1 MAKKKEITVEEKLRA
16 LFDLQLIDSR
26 IDKIRDIRGELPLE
40 VKDLEDEL
48 AGMNTRLE
56 KLNDGI
62 EVVVNSISD
71 KKNHIEESK
80 ELIKKYT
87 KQQDNVRNNREYDSL
102 SKEIEFQEL
111 EIELNEKHIKE
122 FNVQIEQK
130 KIVVDETSE
139 RLKQRQEHLA
149 HKQGELNEI
158 LAETEKEEQ
167 ALINKSTDYEKK
179 IEERL
184 IKAYK
189 RIRTSV
195 KNGLAVVAIDRGAS
209 GGSFFTIPPQIQM
222 EIAGRK
228 KIITDEHS
236 GRILVDIDLA
246 KEEEEK
252 LKSIEKQKIED
263 DKWSWH
269 LGLDSDA
276 TSILNDLYEGADV
289 SEDRLKQILCL
300 FKLEAKDG
308 FKEPMLGKPVYVGL
322 AMGQKS
328 IIKFKPQNLLTNLPL
343 ADLL

>member
-40 VKDLEDEL
+40 VEDLEDEL

-56 KLNDGI
+56 KLNDEI
-62 EVVVNSISD
+62 EVVANSISD

-111 EIELNEKHIKE
+111 EIELNEKHIRE
-122 FNVQIEQK
+122 FNAQIEQK
-130 KIVVDETSE
+130 KIVVEETSE

-167 ALINKSTDYEKK
+167 ALLDKSSDYEKK

-189 RIRTSV
+189 RIRSNV
-195 KNGLAVVAIDRGAS
+195 KNGLAIVAIDRGAS

-222 EIAGRK
+222 EIAARK

-236 GRILVDIDLA
+236 GRILIDEVLA
-246 KEEEEK
+246 SEQKEKMEK
-252 LKSIEKQKIED
+252 HFSSI
-263 DKWSWH
+263 
-269 LGLDSDA
+269 
-276 TSILNDLYEGADV
+276 
-289 SEDRLKQILCL
+289 
-300 FKLEAKDG
+300 
-308 FKEPMLGKPVYVGL
+308 
-322 AMGQKS
+322 
-328 IIKFKPQNLLTNLPL
+328 
-343 ADLL
+343 

>member
-40 VKDLEDEL
+40 VEDLEDEL

-111 EIELNEKHIKE
+111 EIELNEKHIRE
-122 FNVQIEQK
+122 FNAQIEQK
-130 KIVVDETSE
+130 KIVVEETSE

-167 ALINKSTDYEKK
+167 ALLDKSSDYEKK

-189 RIRTSV
+189 RIRSNV
-195 KNGLAVVAIDRGAS
+195 KNGLAIVAIDRGAS

-222 EIAGRK
+222 EIAARK

-236 GRILVDIDLA
+236 GRILVDLDLA
-246 KEEEEK
+246 KEQEQKMEK
-252 LKSIEKQKIED
+252 LF
-263 DKWSWH
+263 
-269 LGLDSDA
+269 
-276 TSILNDLYEGADV
+276 N
-289 SEDRLKQILCL
+289 
-300 FKLEAKDG
+300 KL
-308 FKEPMLGKPVYVGL
+308 
-322 AMGQKS
+322 
-328 IIKFKPQNLLTNLPL
+328 
-343 ADLL
+343 